1 MYISG
6 ATYNYNNSYT
16 SMQKTQNN
24 STLNSLGNSDDTI
37 RQISNYSFPTILM
50 ISSWLVNTKQKSKVP
65 TLPSI
70 RGANKY
76 LVKILEQPLESM
88 QKTGVVNPK
97 EIDKI
102 LTSLVGK
109 SNVSDLYFY
118 EKSVKNPEGRVKEYI
133 VDKYKYVLEARMSK
147 NKPVV
152 RFFSRQ
158 PNKNKRFYLT
168 NRGEFQINAYSRYF
182 AHLKGDK
189 NAIDWINK
197 K

>member
-1 MYISG
+1 MDIAG
-6 ATYNYNNSYT
+6 VTYNYNNSYT
-16 SMQKTQNN
+16 SIHSKQNN
-24 STLNSLGNSDDTI
+24 NTLNPLSGSDDTI
-37 RQISNYSFPTILM
+37 RKISNYSYPTILM

-70 RGANKY
+70 RATNKY
-76 LVKILEQPLESM
+76 LAKILEKPMEAM

-189 NAIDWINK
+189 NTIDWINK

>member
-1 MYISG
+1 MYIEG
-6 ATYNYNNSYT
+6 TTYNYNNSYT
-16 SMQKTQNN
+16 SVQKKQNN
-24 STLNSLGNSDDTI
+24 STLNYLGNSDDTI
-37 RQISNYSFPTILM
+37 RKISSYSFPTILM

-70 RGANKY
+70 RATNKY
-76 LVKILEQPLESM
+76 LAKILEKPMEAM

-118 EKSVKNPEGRVKEYI
+118 EKAVKNPEGRVKEYI
-133 VDKYKYVLEARMSK
+133 VDKYKYVLEARMAK

-158 PNKNKRFYLT
+158 HNKNKRFYLT
-168 NRGEFQINAYSRYF
+168 NRGEFQINAYSRSF
-182 AHLKGDK
+182 THLKGDK
-189 NAIDWINK
+189 NTIAWIK
-197 K
+197 KK